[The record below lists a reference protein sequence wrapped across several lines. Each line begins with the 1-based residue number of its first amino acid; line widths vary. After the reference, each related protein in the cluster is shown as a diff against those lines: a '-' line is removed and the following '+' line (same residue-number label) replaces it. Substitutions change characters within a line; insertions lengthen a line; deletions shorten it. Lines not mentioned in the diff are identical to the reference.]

1 MSETPLKP
9 PFKRPLT
16 AEELASLPDEVID
29 TSDIPEL
36 DADFWDNA
44 VVMAPE
50 DWKKKQLT
58 IRLDPDI
65 VDFFKKGGRG
75 YQTRINAVL
84 RYYVDKQHEDA

>member
-16 AEELASLPDEVID
+16 AEELASLPDDVID

-36 DADFWDNA
+36 DNDFWDNA

-84 RYYVDKQHEDA
+84 RYYIDSQREDA